1 MNYYNTSLIL
11 IGMPASGKSTIGEL
25 LAKSLKKDFID
36 TDTLIEQRHN
46 SSLQAIVDAQG
57 QQALRSIEENV
68 LLNSTYPNHVIA
80 TGGSAVYSPKAMAHL
95 KHFGLI
101 VFLDVEL
108 SELEKR
114 LHNIHSRGLAK
125 RADQSLADLFAERRP
140 LYQEYADITI
150 DCAGKTHEQI
160 INTIIYEEGETYSEV
175 DA

>member
-1 MNYYNTSLIL
+1 
-11 IGMPASGKSTIGEL
+11 MPASGKSTIGEM
-25 LAKSLKKDFID
+25 LAQSLKKDFID

-46 SSLQAIVDAQG
+46 SSLQAIVDTQG
-57 QQALRSIEENV
+57 QQALRNIEESV

-108 SELEKR
+108 NELEKR

-150 DCAGKTHEQI
+150 DCAGKTREQI
-160 INTIIYEEGETYSEV
+160 INTIIYEEGETYSEM